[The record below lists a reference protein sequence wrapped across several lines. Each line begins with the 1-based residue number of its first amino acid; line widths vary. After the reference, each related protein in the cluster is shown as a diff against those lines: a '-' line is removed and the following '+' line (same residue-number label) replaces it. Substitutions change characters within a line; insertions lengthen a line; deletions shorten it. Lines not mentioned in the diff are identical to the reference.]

1 MIRNALTGEPYPT
14 PAPALPPQAQ
24 AQDQDQ
30 AGLPADT
37 APLPSNAEATA
48 SLNMRGET
56 AAKAATPLAKR
67 ARAAPR

>member
-24 AQDQDQ
+24 DQ
-30 AGLPADT
+30 AGLPADR
-37 APLPSNAEATA
+37 APLPSNAEAAA

-56 AAKAATPLAKR
+56 AAKAATPLAKQ

>member
-24 AQDQDQ
+24 AQDQ